1 MVAELGLEPVGG
13 LAERTGHHA
22 GVGDDE
28 VEAPAVG
35 DEPIGAGAH
44 AGERGEIELDE
55 LEPAAI
61 CGVGANL
68 CSRGLGLRE
77 IARRADDFGAMRR

>member
-1 MVAELGLEPVGG
+1 MPNWVSNPSAVLPNGQAITPALAMTRSNG
-13 LAERTGHHA
+13 LAIGEER
-22 GVGDDE
+22 V
-28 VEAPAVG
+28 
-35 DEPIGAGAH
+35 GAGAH
-44 AGERGEIELDE
+44 ARERGEIELHQ